1 MSVIFFNVFLPD
13 LPIQVV
19 TGIRKS
25 ALTRKTEYR
34 VSGRD
39 QDDHWT
45 QLKRSDAK
53 SGAVFW
59 PLRKALFL
67 DPPITKKD

>member
-1 MSVIFFNVFLPD
+1 VLFILLFRSLD
-13 LPIQVV
+13 LPVHVV

-25 ALTRKTEYR
+25 GLTRKTEYR
-34 VSGRD
+34 VSSRD
-39 QDDHWT
+39 EDDYWT

-67 DPPITKKD
+67 DQPTTKKD